1 MKIKNRPDD
10 ASMVQL
16 DEWLAELREDDR
28 AEPDPRGDRVTAAPR
43 PRVTAAPRPRVTAA
57 PRPRATA
64 APRPRVTAAP
74 RPRATTAPRPR
85 ASLIM
90 GQPSPPPGLWCGP

>member
-28 AEPDPRGDRVTAAPR
+28 AETPGDGRAETPGDGRAETPRR
-43 PRVTAAPRPRVTAA
+43 
-57 PRPRATA
+57 
-64 APRPRVTAAP
+64 
-74 RPRATTAPRPR
+74 
-85 ASLIM
+85 
-90 GQPSPPPGLWCGP
+90 